1 MSDPGAS
8 SPIRILYID
17 DEPALLDLTKLFLEE
32 KGRYSVDILEDSLE
46 AMEIIMDGD
55 YDAVVSDYQMPS
67 KDGITLL
74 KELREAGSTL
84 PFIIFTGK
92 GREDI
97 VIEALNNG
105 ADFYLQKGGNPRAQ
119 FAELAHQ
126 IEMAVASRRAEKKI
140 AENLDELN
148 AAYEQLTANEEELR
162 SSFEELSIREQE
174 IRRSERRLS
183 DIINFLPDATFAI
196 DSDGAVIAWNK
207 AIEEMT
213 GIEAD
218 KVIGK
223 RDYEYSL
230 LFYGERRPVL
240 IDYILKGE
248 LDNIQGHYPE
258 IQKRGESAI
267 IETDSARMKG
277 NKRVL
282 WATASRFY
290 DDKGEVAG
298 AIESIRD
305 ITEQKNQERE
315 LLSMHE
321 ELASTEEEIR
331 QHLDEAI
338 TAQEKLRKSE
348 ERYRDIF
355 ENTGS
360 ALAIFGQDLTILRVN
375 SLFEELSGYSA
386 AEIEGKLKPTAFIH
400 PEDIDRIMEY
410 HHARYQNG
418 DAPLSYEF
426 RFIRRNGEERIIFI
440 SIGVLP
446 EEQLSV
452 ASLVD
457 ITEWR
462 RAEARAQELVHILEE
477 SKNEIFIFDAETLR
491 FLWVNKGACNNL
503 GYSMETL
510 AGMTPLD
517 LKPEFTPQSFREL
530 IAPMLDGKK
539 EYNEFRTVHQRADG
553 TLYPVEVHLQIS
565 RFHGKPAFVAIII
578 DRTDTA
584 RAEEELLIRE
594 NILSKVMEI
603 LPIGLWFA
611 DSEGKLTMGNPAGVA
626 IWGAE
631 PHVGIEEYGIFKAR
645 RYPSGEEIAP
655 DDWALAR
662 SIQDRVT
669 ITDELLEIDCFDDK
683 KRLIYNYTAPVIL
696 DDGTLK
702 GAIVVNRD
710 VSMEKRSE
718 EALKLSNKK
727 IRLLAG
733 ITRHDVRNQ
742 MMAIDGY
749 IELIRR
755 REPEAGI
762 AEYLE
767 KIGLCLAQ
775 ISKSFEFM
783 KEYEKIG
790 TSGPAWQEI
799 SASLEPLAGSKIPI
813 TNTCRNVSIIAD
825 PLLTKVFSNL
835 LDNTIRHGEDA
846 TEITI
851 SCEKSDGNLK
861 ILWEDNGSGIPETM
875 KERIFEYKCGKNS
888 GYGLYL
894 IREIL
899 AITGITIHEEGI
911 EGEGARFVILVPAGR
926 WKIG

>member
-1 MSDPGAS
+1 MSDPGTS
-8 SPIRILYID
+8 TPIRILYID
-17 DEPALLDLTKLFLEE
+17 DEPALLDLTKLFLEDT
-32 KGRYSVDILEDSLE
+32 GNYTVDVLEDSLE
-46 AMEIIMDGD
+46 AAEMIMEGD
-55 YDAVVSDYQMPS
+55 YDAVISDYQMPS

-74 KELREAGSTL
+74 KEIRSAGSTI

-119 FAELAHQ
+119 FAELSHQ
-126 IEMAVASRRAEKKI
+126 IQSAVTARRAERKI
-140 AENLDELN
+140 AESLDELN
-148 AAYEQLTANEEELR
+148 AAYEQLTASEEELR
-162 SSFEELSIREQE
+162 SSFDELSIREQE
-174 IRRSERRLS
+174 VRRSKRRLS

-196 DSDGAVIAWNK
+196 DSDGIVIAWNL

-213 GIEAD
+213 GIESD

-223 RDYEYSL
+223 GEYEYSL

-248 LDNIQGHYPE
+248 LEDTQGHYPE
-258 IQKRGESAI
+258 IHKRGENVV

-277 NKRVL
+277 EKRVL

-290 DDKGEVAG
+290 DENGKVAG

-305 ITEQKNQERE
+305 ITKQRKQELE
-315 LLSMHE
+315 LLAMHE

-338 TAQEKLRKSE
+338 TAQEQLRKSE
-348 ERYRDIF
+348 ERYRGIF

-360 ALAIFGQDLTILRVN
+360 ALAIFGQDLTILKVN
-375 SLFEELSGYSA
+375 ALFEELSGYSA
-386 AEIEGKLKPTAFIH
+386 AEIEGRLKTTAFIH
-400 PEDIDRIMEY
+400 PDDLDRLIGY
-410 HHARYQNG
+410 HHARIQNG
-418 DAPLSYEF
+418 EAPRNYEF
-426 RFIRRNGEERIIFI
+426 RFIRRNGEERIILI

-446 EEQLSV
+446 EEQRSIS
-452 ASLVD
+452 SLVD
-457 ITEWR
+457 ITGWR
-462 RAEARAQELVHILEE
+462 RAEERTQELVHILEE
-477 SKNEIFIFDAETLR
+477 SKNEIYIFDAETLR
-491 FLWVNKGACNNL
+491 FLWVNRGACTNL
-503 GYSMETL
+503 GFSMETL

-517 LKPEFTPQSFREL
+517 LKPEFTPQAFRKL
-530 IAPMLDGKK
+530 ISPMVDGEK
-539 EYNEFRTVHQRADG
+539 EYNEFRTVHRRADG
-553 TLYPVEVHLQIS
+553 SLYPIEVHLQIS

-578 DRTDTA
+578 DRTDIA
-584 RAEEELLIRE
+584 RAEEEMNTRE
-594 NILSKVMEI
+594 KILSKVMEI

-611 DSEGKLTMGNPAGVA
+611 DSKGRLTMGNPAGIA

-631 PHVGIEEYGIFKAR
+631 PHVGIEDYGIFKAR

-655 DDWALAR
+655 DDWALAH
-662 SIQDRVT
+662 SIRDRAT
-669 ITDELLEIDCFDDK
+669 ITDELLEIDCFDGQ

-696 DDGTLK
+696 DDGTLE

-710 VSMEKRSE
+710 VTEEKRSE
-718 EALKLSNKK
+718 EALRLSNKK

-742 MMAIDGY
+742 MTAIEGY

-755 REPEAGI
+755 KEPDSAV
-762 AEYLE
+762 AELLE
-767 KIGLCLAQ
+767 KIARSTAQ
-775 ISKSFEFM
+775 ILKSFEFM

-790 TSGPAWQEI
+790 TSGPTLQEI
-799 SASLEPLAGSKIPI
+799 NSSLEPLAGSQIPI
-813 TNTCRNVSIIAD
+813 TNTCRKLSIIAD

-846 TEITI
+846 TSITI
-851 SCEKSDGNLK
+851 SCEEKDGNLS
-861 ILWEDNGSGIPETM
+861 IIWQDNGTGIPDTM
-875 KERIFEYKCGKNS
+875 KERIFEYKCGKNN

-894 IREIL
+894 VREIL
-899 AITGITIHEEGI
+899 GITGITIHEEGI
-911 EGEGARFVILVPAGR
+911 AGEGARFVLSVPAGR

>member
-119 FAELAHQ
+119 FAELSHQ

-140 AENLDELN
+140 AESLDELN

-196 DSDGAVIAWNK
+196 DSDGIVIAWNK

-305 ITEQKNQERE
+305 ITEQRNQERE

-348 ERYRDIF
+348 ERYRGIF

-375 SLFEELSGYSA
+375 SLFEELSGYTA

-446 EEQLSV
+446 EERLSV

-462 RAEARAQELVHILEE
+462 
-477 SKNEIFIFDAETLR
+477 
-491 FLWVNKGACNNL
+491 
-503 GYSMETL
+503 
-510 AGMTPLD
+510 
-517 LKPEFTPQSFREL
+517 
-530 IAPMLDGKK
+530 
-539 EYNEFRTVHQRADG
+539 
-553 TLYPVEVHLQIS
+553 
-565 RFHGKPAFVAIII
+565 
-578 DRTDTA
+578 

-655 DDWALAR
+655 EDWALAR

-755 REPEAGI
+755 REPETGI

-851 SCEKSDGNLK
+851 SCEKSDGNLR
-861 ILWEDNGSGIPETM
+861 ILWQDNGAGIPETM

>member
-8 SPIRILYID
+8 TPIRILYID
-17 DEPALLDLTKLFLEE
+17 DEPALLELTKLFLEE
-32 KGRYSVDILEDSLE
+32 KGRYSVDTLEDSLE

-74 KELREAGSTL
+74 KELRETGSTI

-119 FAELAHQ
+119 FAELSHQ

-148 AAYEQLTANEEELR
+148 AAYEQLTASEEELR
-162 SSFEELSIREQE
+162 SSFDELAVREQE
-174 IRRSERRLS
+174 IKRSKQRLS

-196 DSDGAVIAWNK
+196 DSDGTVIAWNK

-213 GIEAD
+213 GIEAEE
-218 KVIGK
+218 VLGK
-223 RDYEYSL
+223 GNYEYSL
-230 LFYGERRPVL
+230 LIYGERRPLL
-240 IDYILKGE
+240 IDYVLKGE
-248 LDNIQGHYPE
+248 LDDIQRHYPE
-258 IQKRGESAI
+258 IHKKGENVI
-267 IETDSARMKG
+267 IETDSTRMMG
-277 NKRVL
+277 ENRVI

-290 DDKGEVAG
+290 DENGEVAG
-298 AIESIRD
+298 AIESMRD
-305 ITEQKNQERE
+305 ITKQRKQELE
-315 LLSMHE
+315 LLAMHE

-348 ERYRDIF
+348 EQYRGIF
-355 ENTGS
+355 EKTGS
-360 ALAIFGQDLTILRVN
+360 ALAIFGQDLTILKIN

-386 AEIEGKLKPTAFIH
+386 AEIEGKLKITAFIH
-400 PEDIDRIMEY
+400 PEDIDRVLEY
-410 HHARYQNG
+410 HHARHQNG

-426 RFIRRNGEERIIFI
+426 RFIRRNGEERIILI
-440 SIGVLP
+440 SIGILP
-446 EEQLSV
+446 EERLSI

-462 RAEARAQELVHILEE
+462 RV
-477 SKNEIFIFDAETLR
+477 
-491 FLWVNKGACNNL
+491 
-503 GYSMETL
+503 
-510 AGMTPLD
+510 
-517 LKPEFTPQSFREL
+517 
-530 IAPMLDGKK
+530 
-539 EYNEFRTVHQRADG
+539 
-553 TLYPVEVHLQIS
+553 
-565 RFHGKPAFVAIII
+565 
-578 DRTDTA
+578 
-584 RAEEELLIRE
+584 EEELMIRE
-594 NILSKVMEI
+594 KILSKIMEI

-611 DSEGKLTMGNPAGVA
+611 DSEGKLTMGNPAGIA
-626 IWGAE
+626 IWGGE

-655 DDWALAR
+655 DDWALTH
-662 SIQDRVT
+662 SIRDRAT
-669 ITDELLEIDCFDDK
+669 ITDELLEIDCFDGK

-702 GAIVVNRD
+702 GAIIVNRD
-710 VSMEKRSE
+710 VTEEKQAE
-718 EALKLSNKK
+718 EALRLSNKK
-727 IRLLAG
+727 IRLLSG
-733 ITRHDVRNQ
+733 VTRHDVRNQ

-749 IELIRR
+749 IELIKEEKPDRL
-755 REPEAGI
+755 I
-762 AEYLE
+762 ADYLQNIIHSLEQIE
-767 KIGLCLAQ
+767 KC
-775 ISKSFEFM
+775 FEFM

-790 TSGPAWQEI
+790 TSGAKWQEI
-799 SASLEPLAGSKIPI
+799 NSSLEPLAGSKIPI
-813 TNTCRNVSIIAD
+813 TNTCPNLSIIAD

-835 LDNTIRHGEDA
+835 LDNTIRHAEEA

-851 SCEKSDGNLK
+851 SCEERDGNLR
-861 ILWEDNGSGIPETM
+861 IVWEDDGPGIPDTM
-875 KERIFEYKCGKNS
+875 KERIFEYKCGKNN

-894 IREIL
+894 VREIL
-899 AITGITIHEEGI
+899 GITGITIHEEGI
-911 EGEGARFVILVPAGR
+911 AGEGARFVLVVPAGR

>member
-1 MSDPGAS
+1 MSDPGTS
-8 SPIRILYID
+8 TPIRILYID

-32 KGRYSVDILEDSLE
+32 TGNFAVDILEDSLE
-46 AMEIIMDGD
+46 AMEIIMAGA

-74 KELREAGSTL
+74 KEIRAAGSTV

-126 IEMAVASRRAEKKI
+126 IQSAVASRRAEKRI
-140 AENLDELN
+140 AESLDELN

-162 SSFEELSIREQE
+162 ASFDELAIREQE

-196 DSDGAVIAWNK
+196 DAEGTIIAWNK

-218 KVIGK
+218 TVIGK
-223 RDYEYSL
+223 GNYEYSL
-230 LFYGERRPVL
+230 LFYGERRPIL

-248 LDNIQGHYPE
+248 LDNTDGQYPE
-258 IQKRGESAI
+258 IRKKGESAI
-267 IETDSARMKG
+267 IETASARTKG
-277 NKRVL
+277 EKRAL

-290 DDKGEVAG
+290 DDTGEVAG

-305 ITEQKNQERE
+305 VTEQRNQERE

-348 ERYRDIF
+348 ERYRGIF
-355 ENTGS
+355 ENAGS
-360 ALAIFGQDLTILRVN
+360 ALTIFGQDLTILKVN
-375 SLFEELSGYSA
+375 SRFEKLSGYTA
-386 AEIEGKLKPTAFIH
+386 AEIEGKLTPTAFIH
-400 PEDIDRIMEY
+400 PEDVDRVLEY
-410 HHARYQNG
+410 HQARHQNG
-418 DAPLSYEF
+418 EVPLSYEF
-426 RFIRRNGEERIIFI
+426 RFIRRNGEERIILI
-440 SIGVLP
+440 SIGILP
-446 EEQLSV
+446 EERLSI

-462 RAEARAQELVHILEE
+462 RAE
-477 SKNEIFIFDAETLR
+477 
-491 FLWVNKGACNNL
+491 
-503 GYSMETL
+503 
-510 AGMTPLD
+510 
-517 LKPEFTPQSFREL
+517 
-530 IAPMLDGKK
+530 
-539 EYNEFRTVHQRADG
+539 
-553 TLYPVEVHLQIS
+553 
-565 RFHGKPAFVAIII
+565 
-578 DRTDTA
+578 
-584 RAEEELLIRE
+584 EELMIRE
-594 NILSKVMEI
+594 KILSKIMEI

-626 IWGAE
+626 IWGGE

-655 DDWALAR
+655 DDWALAH
-662 SIQDRVT
+662 SIRDRVT
-669 ITDELLEIDCFDDK
+669 ITDELLEIDCFDGK

-696 DDGTLK
+696 DDGTVK

-710 VSMEKRSE
+710 VTGEKQAE
-718 EALKLSNKK
+718 EEIRLSNKK
-727 IRLLAG
+727 IRLLSG

-742 MMAIDGY
+742 MMVMQGY
-749 IELIRR
+749 IELIKEEKPDRQ
-755 REPEAGI
+755 I
-762 AEYLE
+762 ADYLQNILQSIE
-767 KIGLCLAQ
+767 Q
-775 ISKSFEFM
+775 IETYFEFM

-790 TSGPAWQEI
+790 TSGAEWQEI
-799 SASLEPLAGSKIPI
+799 SASLEPLAGSGIPI
-813 TNTCRNVSIIAD
+813 INTCRNLSIIAD

-835 LDNTIRHGEDA
+835 LDNTIRHAEEA

-851 SCEKSDGNLK
+851 SCEERNGNLR
-861 ILWEDNGSGIPETM
+861 IIWEDDGPGIPDEM
-875 KERIFEYKCGKNS
+875 KERIFDYKYGKNG

-894 IREIL
+894 IREIM

-911 EGEGARFVILVPAGR
+911 TGKGARFVIAVPAGR